1 MVRKW
6 SYLTELPIDLSSN
19 NRGLSYLTL
28 RYNFKVFRTTTKFR
42 TYNLGYTVMT
52 RKKYS
57 RRRHKTNWVTLL
69 YILRYWVFFFL
80 KSRQFVR
87 FYQNIGLFSFKTY
100 ATDFSFFNKKL
111 QDIDN
116 VGGINSYSCSKRIIH
131 GFLDRTRKVGPGFLT
146 SPLRDS
152 RYGGIMVHKNESLGL
167 SEGIAPGLVSYDGLL
182 YDYWFVSDP
191 KNLKPHIDVS
201 YVIFKQTL
209 SLVIM
214 YYKILIMLSLYN
226 KKRLV

>member
-1 MVRKW
+1 
-6 SYLTELPIDLSSN
+6 
-19 NRGLSYLTL
+19 
-28 RYNFKVFRTTTKFR
+28 
-42 TYNLGYTVMT
+42 
-52 RKKYS
+52 
-57 RRRHKTNWVTLL
+57 
-69 YILRYWVFFFL
+69 
-80 KSRQFVR
+80 
-87 FYQNIGLFSFKTY
+87 
-100 ATDFSFFNKKL
+100 
-111 QDIDN
+111 
-116 VGGINSYSCSKRIIH
+116 
-131 GFLDRTRKVGPGFLT
+131 
-146 SPLRDS
+146 
-152 RYGGIMVHKNESLGL
+152 MVHKNESLGL